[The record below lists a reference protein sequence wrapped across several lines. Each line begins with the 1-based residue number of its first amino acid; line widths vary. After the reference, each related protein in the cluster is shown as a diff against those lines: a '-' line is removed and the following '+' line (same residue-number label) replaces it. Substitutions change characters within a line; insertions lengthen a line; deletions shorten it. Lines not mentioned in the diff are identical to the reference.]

1 MKISIFGLM
10 LCLIWGQIAWASG
23 EHFRNMPND
32 RLIYYAEQG
41 NVEAQLHL
49 ADRYD
54 EGFGIEQSFE
64 QSAKW
69 YRKAAEQNSAEAQFA
84 LSVMYDEG
92 LGVPKDAKQAVFWL
106 EKSAKLGNPVAQ
118 NSLGYRYYLGDNV
131 SKDEAQSAKWFQ
143 LAAENGYAEALFRG
157 QRRAERYLE
166 NVALL
171 APSR

>member
-69 YRKAAEQNSAEAQFA
+69 YRKAAEQNSAEAQF
-84 LSVMYDEG
+84 G
-92 LGVPKDAKQAVFWL
+92 LGSLYNGILVKDLPKAKYFFGIACKNGETKACAAYQ
-106 EKSAKLGNPVAQ
+106 KL
-118 NSLGYRYYLGDNV
+118 
-131 SKDEAQSAKWFQ
+131 K
-143 LAAENGYAEALFRG
+143 AEGMK
-157 QRRAERYLE
+157 
-166 NVALL
+166 
-171 APSR
+171 